1 MRLRPA
7 ARALPAAAL
16 LFLAAAALVVAVT
29 WPWAAHWRGAFLDH
43 WDPPFH
49 AWKLEFMARRI
60 LAGDVLLASGDTNLL
75 YPHTGTLYY
84 EALQYP
90 PALFAAL
97 LFGLTPLPSELVYHV
112 TLLVFWALSAPCMY
126 FLLRTLACARAAA
139 SFGALAFCVAPWRVS
154 YAPEFQMELVFAIPL
169 VFAFLVRFLRDR
181 RAADAALCALSWW
194 LLAVSELYEAVFVA
208 MAVPL
213 VAAALLG
220 REPGMLREK
229 RFWRGALAAGA
240 AGLASLLVLVGPY
253 LTQRGEGA
261 VLRPLKETAMHAA
274 QPFSYLLPWGP
285 ATPWSLDA
293 KFDELSLYPTLAIL
307 LLCLGGA
314 MWRTTSLRRAAA
326 DAPGGAL
333 RRRLP
338 LLAHLGAIWAAVLFL
353 VVCLAFQSGAIPPP
367 SRWGLRA
374 WRAAACLLAA
384 ASFAVPFAPPR
395 GESHRAAFL
404 RGMLATAGFFFL
416 LSLGP
421 MISLGHD
428 LNHVVAAA
436 ENPVYLLCHNRL
448 LPFLSAFRVV
458 SRFGAIVVFAAICA
472 AAVALDRAL
481 AAPPLR
487 RRAWAAPMLAALL
500 VAAVSA
506 EAVPFDKRIAHYAPI
521 VDQRASPAIARLV
534 AAHPIRTI
542 AAIPM
547 GPRRLEGDRM
557 FTLIKGD
564 FPAVYAW
571 GGFFPDWSQKV
582 QALATRFDVQGFRH
596 ELAKL
601 FPEAL
606 LVVDAACSIRTDV
619 APGLPPGAI
628 LRETEPGRLASLDWE
643 KAYADIAALRDRDGR
658 FLLFDLKPEPPAPAV
673 EKIFRSDVARLNPV
687 VRAEIDAAPGAR
699 IAALL
704 NGVPAASGLERGAM
718 VFELPPRQL
727 RQLSKAAPNSLVFRA
742 EDGSPV
748 AGRAFRMEGRG
759 GTYHDP
765 CAPYSTAPLPH
776 HATTTP

>member
-1 MRLRPA
+1 MSLRPA
-7 ARALPAAAL
+7 ARALPPVA
-16 LFLAAAALVVAVT
+16 LFLAAAALVAAVT

-49 AWKLEFMARRI
+49 AWKLEYMARRI
-60 LAGDVLLASGDTNLL
+60 LAGDVLLSSGNTNML
-75 YPHTGTLYY
+75 YPHSGTLYY

-112 TLLVFWALSAPCMY
+112 TLLVFWALSAPCMH
-126 FLLRTLACARAAA
+126 FLLRTLACSRAAA
-139 SFGALAFCVAPWRVS
+139 SFGALAFCLAPWRIS

-208 MAVPL
+208 LAAPL
-213 VAAALLG
+213 AALALLG

-240 AGLASLLVLVGPY
+240 TGLASLFVLLGPY

-261 VLRPLKETAMHAA
+261 VLRPLKETALHAA

-285 ATPWSLDA
+285 AALWSTDA
-293 KFDELSLYPTLAIL
+293 KLDELSLYPTLAIL

-326 DAPGGAL
+326 AAPGGAL

-338 LLAHLGAIWAAVLFL
+338 LLAHLGAGAAAALFL
-353 VVCLAFQSGAIPPP
+353 LVCLALQGGALDP
-367 SRWGLRA
+367 A
-374 WRAAACLLAA
+374 WPQAGRIWRIAARLLALASLAA
-384 ASFAVPFAPPR
+384 ALVPAR
-395 GESHRAAFL
+395 GESTRAAFL
-404 RGMLATAGFFFL
+404 RGMAGVAGLFFL

-421 MISLGHD
+421 ELSLGGGPR
-428 LNHVVAAA
+428 LLAKTP
-436 ENPVYLLCHNRL
+436 NPVYLLCHDRL

-472 AAVALDRAL
+472 AAVAFNRLL

-487 RRAWAAPMLAALL
+487 RRAWTAPALAALL
-500 VAAVSA
+500 VAAVA
-506 EAVPFDKRIAHYAPI
+506 VEAVPHAKRIERFAPI

-534 AAHPIRTI
+534 AAHPVRTI
-542 AAIPM
+542 AAMPM

-557 FTLIKGD
+557 FTMLKGD
-564 FPAVYAW
+564 FPYVYAW
-571 GGFFPDWSQKV
+571 GGFFPDWAVALQD
-582 QALATRFDVQGFRH
+582 LATRFDSQGFRH

-606 LVVDAACSIRTDV
+606 LVVDATRPVRIDPIDRE
-619 APGLPPGAI
+619 LPPGTI
-628 LRETEPGRLASLDWE
+628 LRETAPGRLAFVDWE
-643 KAYADIAALRDRDGR
+643 KAYADIADLRDRDGR
-658 FLLFDLKPEPPAPAV
+658 FLVFDLKPEPPAPAV

-742 EDGSPV
+742 EDGSPIAV
-748 AGRAFRMEGRG
+748 RAFRMEGRD

-776 HATTTP
+776 PATTTP